1 MPPNHPNCYLIM
13 LNSYELFGFIS
24 PELASRI
31 LADTAEDNREL
42 YEATLGAVARLRGM
56 RPQFLKKQP
65 NPTRHKIMVQ
75 AMSKPAFDEA
85 AGSLLRGWLLKHQIG
100 LLTQFLDALNIE
112 HEEGVVE
119 ELPGTI
125 SDEQLKVA
133 LDGLLAA
140 HEREVVVL
148 YLHAF
153 HTMNEAGWPNL
164 EEALEN
170 DERLQLF

>member
-1 MPPNHPNCYLIM
+1 M
-13 LNSYELFGFIS
+13 LSSYELIGFIT
-24 PELASRI
+24 PELAHRI

-65 NPTRHKIMVQ
+65 KPIRHKTMVQ

-100 LLTQFLDALNIE
+100 LLTQFLDALDIK
-112 HEEGVVE
+112 HEEGIVE
-119 ELPGTI
+119 ELPKTI
-125 SDEQLKVA
+125 ADDMLSAA
-133 LDGLLAA
+133 LDNLLAN
-140 HEREVVVL
+140 HDRDVIVL

-153 HTMNEAGWPNL
+153 HTMNDAGWPNL
-164 EEALEN
+164 EAALEN
-170 DERLQLF
+170 DDRLQLF